1 METKR
6 ANFELTPEQEDALQQ
21 LKRLL
26 DAPSV
31 KEAMLRSSRVVLFL
45 ANEMVSGKRLYL
57 GEGPDS
63 VTRLALPDIEPPVGG
78 WNWLAPRPH
87 PWRRQLWVKGRRLL
101 AAQVGAAIESSGMS
115 AEEAA
120 AHWELPREAIAEIQ
134 AYCAQNAALIA
145 LEAEE
150 ETRQLSDAVL
160 NADVVY

>member
-6 ANFELTPEQEDALQQ
+6 ANFELTPEQEAVLQQ

-26 DAPSV
+26 DAPSI
-31 KEAMLRSSRVVLFL
+31 KETMLRSSRVVLFL

-87 PWRRQLWVKGRRLL
+87 QWRRQLWVKGRHWL
-101 AAQVGAAIESSGMS
+101 AAQVGAAIQSSGMS
-115 AEEAA
+115 EEEAA
-120 AHWELPREAIAEIQ
+120 ANWGLPREAIAEIQ
-134 AYCAQNAALIA
+134 AYCAQNAVLIA

-150 ETRQLSDAVL
+150 ETRQQADMAL
-160 NADVVY
+160 NLDVVY